1 MRRVLSSYIAYAWVG
16 ISKENTGGVG
26 ISQEKNRIN
35 PSMGQLMD
43 EGGMPNGKVAP
54 TLQHL
59 MADESQGLL

>member
-1 MRRVLSSYIAYAWVG
+1 MRRVLSSYIANAWVG

-43 EGGMPNGKVAP
+43 EGGMSNGKVAP

-59 MADESQGLL
+59 MADKSQGLL